1 MSRPVSI
8 NVLNVSNVSFAVGK
22 AVAGRNPTITL
33 KYDGQN
39 LQIKCPR
46 IGYPGGCLVRTN
58 DTGVTTHTLIG
69 TLKGCDTYAKEP
81 STDGSDVG
89 MFYNFLT
96 QLDESIVAAAV
107 ENSVK
112 WFGKKRSLEAIR
124 DSFKASLSVS
134 SDKVDGE
141 YIPNGK
147 YPPSFRAKVPVY
159 DNRVSAEVVDSS
171 LNPVYVTPANLQAVF
186 PKGVEANLVISGSIY
201 VIAGGPF
208 GVTWRVQKAQVYP
221 RSRVMAAD
229 IFTADEDGAVEADF
243 ETTETPA
250 AETVRPATPIDQ
262 GVTEQVPAAPA
273 RKRRVAPAT

>member
-1 MSRPVSI
+1 MSRPI
-8 NVLNVSNVSFAVGK
+8 AIKDLELSNVTFVVGK
-22 AVAGRNPTITL
+22 AVAGRNPPITL
-33 KYDGQN
+33 KYNGQN
-39 LQIKCPR
+39 MQIVCPR

-58 DTGVTTHTLIG
+58 DQGVTTHTMIG
-69 TLKGCDTYAKEP
+69 SLKNCDPYAKEP

-89 MFYNFLT
+89 AFYNFLT
-96 QLDESIVAAAV
+96 QLDEVIVAAAV

-159 DNRVSAEVVDSS
+159 DNRVSTEVVDSS
-171 LNPVYVTPANLQAVF
+171 LNPVYVTPGNLAAVF

-208 GVTWRVQKAQVYP
+208 GVTWRVQRAQVFP
-221 RSRVMAAD
+221 RSRVTAAD
-229 IFTADEDGAVEADF
+229 IFTASAPAEGE
-243 ETTETPA
+243 EETPEEHPFP
-250 AETVRPATPIDQ
+250 ETPV
-262 GVTEQVPAAPA
+262 ESQVEESAAAPPA
-273 RKRRVAPAT
+273 PVRKRRVAPAT